1 MASAIPPDDGRWC
14 AAPVQRRAAPG
25 MIWFPL
31 ACVLPLVVLMLG
43 FFLWPLLGAIV
54 NSFHPYGLAG
64 IDSAHWTLA
73 NYRALLDPF
82 YLGVLWRT
90 VRISFLI
97 SLITAVLAYP
107 VAWHA
112 TRLRPTAQAYL
123 LILYVAPWLV
133 NVAVKALGWTVLLSP
148 RGLINRSLMSL
159 GLVESP
165 LPLMFNETGVVI
177 GLVHAHFMFVL
188 LPLWAA
194 LGGIDRNLLWAASGL
209 GATGPAVFRSIVLPL
224 TLPALLAG
232 MIINFTINVAA
243 FATPAL
249 LGGSRVQVVS
259 TLAYRINLVDLNWP
273 LGAAMA
279 LVLLA
284 VTLALVLAAQRL
296 GTGRREASA

>member
-1 MASAIPPDDGRWC
+1 MASTIPPDDGRWSE
-14 AAPVQRRAAPG
+14 APAPRRAAPG
-25 MIWFPL
+25 LIWFPL

-54 NSFHPYGLAG
+54 NSFHPYSLAG

-73 NYRALLDPF
+73 NYRTLLDPF

-107 VAWHA
+107 VAWYA

-133 NVAVKALGWTVLLSP
+133 NVAVKAFGWTVLLSP

-159 GLVESP
+159 GLIDSP
-165 LPLMFNETGVVI
+165 LALMFNETGVVI

-232 MIINFTINVAA
+232 MIIDFTINMAA